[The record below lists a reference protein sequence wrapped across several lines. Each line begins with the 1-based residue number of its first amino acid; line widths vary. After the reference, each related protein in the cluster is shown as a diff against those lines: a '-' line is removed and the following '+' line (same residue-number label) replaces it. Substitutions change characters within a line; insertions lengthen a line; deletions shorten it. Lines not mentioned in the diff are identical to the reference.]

1 MFLITFPLI
10 ILYRFTETLFFI
22 YFFPSLSFLF
32 QIHGNAHSCIM
43 QNLFTLEN
51 LLPIMQA
58 HFLSELPLLGNF
70 EVGEH

>member
-1 MFLITFPLI
+1 MFLITFSLI
-10 ILYRFTETLFFI
+10 ILYRFTETLFFT
-22 YFFPSLSFLF
+22 FFSLSFLF

-58 HFLSELPLLGNF
+58 HFLYELPLLGNF